1 MPSFMSHPPGHRDV
15 DIQGRGHGISHRNS
29 GISLHGSGISLHG
42 SGISLHGSGIAESA
56 ADRRNAAMNKADF
69 GRA

>member
-1 MPSFMSHPPGHRDV
+1 MLSIMSRPPGHRDA
-15 DIQGRGHGISHRNS
+15 DIQGHGHGISHRNS
-29 GISLHGSGISLHG
+29 GISLR
-42 SGISLHGSGIAESA
+42 GSGIAESA

>member
-1 MPSFMSHPPGHRDV
+1 MPSFMSRPPGHRDA
-15 DIQGRGHGISHRNS
+15 DIQGRGYGISHRNS
-29 GISLHGSGISLHG
+29 GISLRNCGISHRNSGISLR
-42 SGISLHGSGIAESA
+42 GSGIAESA

>member
-1 MPSFMSHPPGHRDV
+1 MRTFK
-15 DIQGRGHGISHRNS
+15 GRGYGISHRICGISHRNS
-29 GISLHGSGISLHG
+29 GISLR
-42 SGISLHGSGIAESA
+42 GSGIAESA

>member
-1 MPSFMSHPPGHRDV
+1 MLSIMSRPPGHRDA
-15 DIQGRGHGISHRNS
+15 DIQGRGHGISHRDCGISHRNS
-29 GISLHGSGISLHG
+29 GISLR
-42 SGISLHGSGIAESA
+42 GSGIAESA

>member
-1 MPSFMSHPPGHRDV
+1 MLSIMSRPPGHRDA
-15 DIQGRGHGISHRNS
+15 DIKGRGHGISHRIC
-29 GISLHGSGISLHG
+29 GISLR
-42 SGISLHGSGIAESA
+42 GSGIAESA

>member
-1 MPSFMSHPPGHRDV
+1 MLSIMSRPPGHRDA
-15 DIQGRGHGISHRNS
+15 DIQGRGHGISRRDS
-29 GISLHGSGISLHG
+29 GISLR
-42 SGISLHGSGIAESA
+42 GSGIAESA